1 MKNSKKMTAL
11 RISLF
16 VLAALMVF
24 SMVAYA
30 IIQIVNLKESKKLRE
45 EQEKLNESAHEGHD
59 HTTQSTDLDL
69 YEIV

>member
-45 EQEKLNESAHEGHD
+45 EQEKLNESAHECHD
-59 HTTQSTDLDL
+59 HTTQSADDL
-69 YEIV
+69 YEIA